1 MQAIRTI
8 VKPNERRQV
17 TVDLPIDFLA
27 DSVEVIVLPYQQ
39 TIVLS
44 AEGASTLT
52 DEQKL
57 LMAFPVATDDDLLF
71 IDEKRQH
78 LNQWK

>member
-17 TVDLPIDFLA
+17 TIDLPVDFLA

-39 TIVLS
+39 INMPS
-44 AEGASTLT
+44 AEVASPLT

-71 IDEKRQH
+71 ISEKRQH
-78 LNQWK
+78 LNQWQ